1 MRFPSS
7 VHSEWKSTSSTP
19 YANEFDNRRDIN
31 RCCAYSVRRIVDA
44 MQRFRAA
51 SMIEKCT
58 EDGVPDMNETLS
70 LGVVDCRELDL
81 AEDDGP
87 I

>member
-1 MRFPSS
+1 
-7 VHSEWKSTSSTP
+7 
-19 YANEFDNRRDIN
+19 
-31 RCCAYSVRRIVDA
+31 